1 MFRRIEVLPP
11 FPEGTWLEGWDRKS
25 GINLLVG
32 DIMREHGLV
41 APALGGLASQ
51 KSIRFFFT
59 EKGWNQV
66 GRCVLTHLIS
76 IKCRVRIVSVKEC
89 EREVFYR
96 DPLQVVL
103 RPRKK
108 F

>member
-11 FPEGTWLEGWDRKS
+11 FPEGTWLEGWNKKT

-32 DIMREHGLV
+32 DMMREHGLA
-41 APALGGLASQ
+41 APALEGLASQ
-51 KSIRFFFT
+51 KSTPFFFT
-59 EKGWNQV
+59 EKGWDRV
-66 GRCVLTHLIS
+66 GRRVLSYLLSIKCQVRIIS
-76 IKCRVRIVSVKEC
+76 IKER

-108 F
+108 